1 MLSRVDMIFGGRV
14 LRFVAAGVWN
24 TGVSYGVY
32 ALAIFFGAPYF
43 GAPYYIYVA
52 VFVANVV
59 AVANNY
65 FTFSIFVFGDRPKT
79 GAMRYLAG
87 FMLNYLFAAA
97 AVGFFADILGINPY
111 ISGILAMPIIAAL
124 SFVLHNWP
132 LPLQVCFQRANI
144 HIRQTIAVSK
154 MKIFRD
160 LRRGFGVLSSRRI
173 LKLTS
178 DMCKA

>member
-124 SFVLHNWP
+124 SFVLHNWF
-132 LPLQVCFQRANI
+132 V
-144 HIRQTIAVSK
+144 
-154 MKIFRD
+154 FREA
-160 LRRGFGVLSSRRI
+160 RR
-173 LKLTS
+173 
-178 DMCKA
+178 